1 MIYQVQTFWEVQTS
15 AELVNFLA
23 VFLRGSLGKLQIVAI
38 VVFIT
43 REILHIHWVMLLAAT
58 QSEML
63 WDQPPH
69 CIQEW
74 PWRWISKLPGFP
86 QSFFFLSD

>member
-63 WDQPPH
+63 
-69 CIQEW
+69 
-74 PWRWISKLPGFP
+74 
-86 QSFFFLSD
+86 